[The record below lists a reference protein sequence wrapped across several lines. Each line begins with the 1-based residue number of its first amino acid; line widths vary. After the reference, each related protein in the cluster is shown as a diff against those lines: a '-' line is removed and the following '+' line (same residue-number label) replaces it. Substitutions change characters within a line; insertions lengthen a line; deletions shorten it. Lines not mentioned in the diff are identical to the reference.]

1 MSWITFS
8 IEANDQGL
16 VLLHFSYKSILAISH
31 LLSIKWQKETLIRPC
46 CIMDCSKPSV
56 LFYYHIL
63 MEREAGGRVKTSLV
77 GDLSILRDT
86 KSKWDIISC
95 LIFSSQ
101 YHKRYCKSFHCG
113 PLHAERPK
121 KYSVLTPEMYG
132 EHPPSFFIGVSL
144 GPIIYNS
151 QNSTERFFHGP
162 HFGQSWSLKHTCHLT
177 PLFHCSSFVQDLH
190 VVLLNLLLIHLER
203 SALPLVVRST
213 MFVSPIP

>member
-1 MSWITFS
+1 
-8 IEANDQGL
+8 
-16 VLLHFSYKSILAISH
+16 
-31 LLSIKWQKETLIRPC
+31 
-46 CIMDCSKPSV
+46 
-56 LFYYHIL
+56 
-63 MEREAGGRVKTSLV
+63 MEREAGGRGKTSLV
-77 GDLSILRDT
+77 GVVSTLRGT

-95 LIFSSQ
+95 HIFSSQ

-113 PLHAERPK
+113 PLHAEHPN

-132 EHPPSFFIGVSL
+132 KHPPSFFIRVPL
-144 GPIIYNS
+144 EPIIYNS

-162 HFGQSWSLKHTCHLT
+162 HFGQSRSLKHACRLT
-177 PLFHCSSFVQDLH
+177 LLFHCTSFVQDLY